1 MNAIKNIYKF
11 VTPRS
16 DADEAIT
23 GGGGETTETVSGKK
37 SDCAVEKTLPPPP
50 RLHAYNRR
58 WVHWP
63 GGISTNFPEDTLA
76 RSIQSGNGTETMKIQ
91 RIHDTS
97 VSFRRYFISI

>member
-16 DADEAIT
+16 DADEATT
-23 GGGGETTETVSGKK
+23 GGGATETVSGKK
-37 SDCAVEKTLPPPP
+37 SDCTVEKNTAAAA
-50 RLHAYNRR
+50 RLHTYNRR
-58 WVHWP
+58 WVHWT

-97 VSFRRYFISI
+97 VSFRRYFISV